1 MRLPG
6 LLLNKLAYPM
16 KILKQAGYV
25 LNILSEYSGKRFS
38 RYSITGEG
46 IKFLEYI
53 GAKSSSTK

>member
-25 LNILSEYSGKRFS
+25 LNILSEYSGKGS
-38 RYSITGEG
+38 QDIVLQE
-46 IKFLEYI
+46 KE
-53 GAKSSSTK
+53 